1 MSHEESRMSAVPVL
15 LADALTTVVN
25 TAQQASQLGTLS
37 FTAVR
42 SYPDWDDDFKDL
54 KALEVD
60 VIPVTSAGDLVDLDT
75 ERTINSDPAVDI
87 CVRRRF
93 EPGDKET
100 SGAKAGRLKKTSVDP
115 LVRLVEQIHEL
126 LSEDRFTAITLSGG
140 FDANWLETTVRTY
153 CDYARLRQGVFLGVV
168 RVRYNVSKVN

>member
-1 MSHEESRMSAVPVL
+1 MSAVPIL
-15 LADALTTVVN
+15 LADALTTVIN
-25 TAQQASQLGTLS
+25 TAQAASQLGTLS

-60 VIPVTSAGDLVDLDT
+60 VVPVTSAGDLVDLDT
-75 ERTINSDPAVDI
+75 VGTINTEPAVD
-87 CVRRRF
+87 VVLRKRF
-93 EPGDKET
+93 EPSDKET
-100 SGAKAGRLKKTSVDP
+100 AGAKAGRLKKTSVDP

-168 RVRYNVSKVN
+168 RVRYNVSKAN